1 MNTASIISTLVSN
14 TSCSNSKM
22 RTLTKDEIKQFA
34 PMAYATAPTNPCLS
48 KHYTFA
54 STEKVID
61 DMKTLGWE
69 VVEANQPRR
78 RKKLSYGSYHMII
91 FQNSDPLY
99 KIDHKDENGENN
111 PYYPQVILTNSHDGF
126 SSFCFRIAIYHP
138 DTDMRYIIATPNFNS
153 LYLRHMG
160 YSFEELRDLINK
172 VMEEVPNQV
181 VVMNNMQNRI
191 LTQNE
196 KYALALAALRN
207 RQNDP
212 EFTVPNFIL
221 DEILE
226 PRENSNEPHN
236 LWETFAIITSKM
248 IDGCFMIP
256 GRNGKLRKARKITG
270 ISKYIHHSQAL
281 FVEAAKMIQ
290 TKQIKR
296 I

>member
-1 MNTASIISTLVSN
+1 MNATSIISALDGIS
-14 TSCSNSKM
+14 SSNSKM
-22 RTLTKDEIKQFA
+22 RTLTKEEIMQLA
-34 PMAYATAPTNPCLS
+34 PMAYATSPTNPDLS
-48 KHYTFA
+48 KHYVFA

-61 DMKTLGWE
+61 DMKKLGWD

-78 RKKLSYGSYHMII
+78 RKKSSFGSYHMII
-91 FQNSDPLY
+91 FQNSDPSY
-99 KIDHKDENGENN
+99 KISHKNADGNDDF
-111 PYYPQVILTNSHDGF
+111 YYPQVILTNSHDGF

-138 DTDMRYIIATPNFNS
+138 NTDMRYIIATSSFNS

-160 YSFEELRDLINK
+160 YSFEELQDLINK

-226 PRENSNEPHN
+226 PKEKDNEPYN
-236 LWETFAIITSKM
+236 LWKTFAIITSKM
-248 IDGCFMIP
+248 IEGCFMIP
-256 GRNGKLRKARKITG
+256 GRNGKLRKARRITG
-270 ISKYIHHSQAL
+270 ISKYIHHSQIL
-281 FVEAAKMIQ
+281 FAEAVKMI
-290 TKQIKR
+290 
-296 I
+296 